1 MNRRDLLILG
11 STAIAWPQ
19 IVRAQQKTMR
29 AIGFLSGTSS
39 VRYAPFVAAF
49 REALAEA
56 GFVEG
61 QKVTIEY
68 RWADGV
74 FDRLPEMAEDLVHRK
89 VDLIVTSGGTLAAM
103 AARGATD
110 TIPTVFIAG
119 DDSVATG
126 LVASLARPGG
136 RTGIS
141 FLVVDLNAKRL
152 ELLSELVP
160 QAKTMG
166 LLVNLGNSTKVQ
178 LIVLN
183 TSAEG
188 EIDAAFGTFG
198 ERHVK
203 ALLIGNDAF
212 FNSQRERLIALAAR
226 YRIPASYEAGESVR
240 AGGLMSYGANIQ
252 AMYRQLGIYTAKVLK
267 GTKPADLPVEQP
279 TKFEPA
285 INLKTAKALGLI
297 VPRSLLVAADEVTE

>member
-1 MNRRDLLILG
+1 VNRRDLLILG

-19 IVRAQQKTMR
+19 IVRAQQKTMP

-39 VRYAPFVAAF
+39 VRGAPFVAAF

-61 QKVTIEY
+61 QKVTNEY

-74 FDRLPEMAEDLVHRK
+74 FDRSPEIAEDLVHRK

-119 DDSVATG
+119 DDPVAAG

-136 RTGIS
+136 NRTGIS

-152 ELLSELVP
+152 ELLSELV
-160 QAKTMG
+160 
-166 LLVNLGNSTKVQ
+166 
-178 LIVLN
+178 
-183 TSAEG
+183 
-188 EIDAAFGTFG
+188 
-198 ERHVK
+198 R
-203 ALLIGNDAF
+203 
-212 FNSQRERLIALAAR
+212 
-226 YRIPASYEAGESVR
+226 
-240 AGGLMSYGANIQ
+240 
-252 AMYRQLGIYTAKVLK
+252 
-267 GTKPADLPVEQP
+267 KPRRW
-279 TKFEPA
+279 
-285 INLKTAKALGLI
+285 GCW
-297 VPRSLLVAADEVTE
+297 

>member
-1 MNRRDLLILG
+1 
-11 STAIAWPQ
+11 
-19 IVRAQQKTMR
+19 
-29 AIGFLSGTSS
+29 
-39 VRYAPFVAAF
+39 
-49 REALAEA
+49 
-56 GFVEG
+56 
-61 QKVTIEY
+61 
-68 RWADGV
+68 
-74 FDRLPEMAEDLVHRK
+74 
-89 VDLIVTSGGTLAAM
+89 
-103 AARGATD
+103 
-110 TIPTVFIAG
+110 
-119 DDSVATG
+119 
-126 LVASLARPGG
+126 
-136 RTGIS
+136 
-141 FLVVDLNAKRL
+141 
-152 ELLSELVP
+152 
-160 QAKTMG
+160 MG
-166 LLVNLGNSTKVQ
+166 LLVNPGNSTKVQ
-178 LIVLN
+178 LIVLDA
-183 TSAEG
+183 SAEG

-198 ERHVK
+198 ERHVE